1 MSKDFI
7 FLMSPHHTVM
17 CHSPVVIMSIMLPS
31 YVTYVISMCDAVVYN
46 RGTAICVIVMQ

>member
-7 FLMSPHHTVM
+7 FLMPPHHTVM